1 VSTSASA
8 NGDQPEV
15 IDVTIIGGGPAGLA
29 AAYYVGHREA
39 TCRIVESLEQLGGQV
54 AAVYPEKHIFDIAGF
69 PKINGQ
75 AYVDLMIEQGLQYG
89 ADVHLGENVRDLRRV
104 EVGSEEVW
112 RLTTDQGGDY
122 LTRTLIV
129 TAGHGAFEPRKLP
142 GVDTDAWIGRGAH
155 YFVKRKGDFEGRRCV
170 IVGGGDSALDWTI
183 NLQDTAS
190 GPIHV
195 VHRRDRFRG
204 LESSVSEV
212 RRLEA
217 EGRARI
223 HVPCELREVRGGDRV
238 ESVVLED
245 TSSEERYEVEADAVI
260 LQLGFVSRLGAIAD
274 WGLEV
279 VGKKQVR
286 VNPTTFETDLPN
298 VFAAGDVAYYDGKIT
313 LITVGLGEAAIAANQ
328 CVARARGVKVQPAYS
343 TE

>member
-1 VSTSASA
+1 MSSA
-8 NGDQPEV
+8 NGSTPEIV
-15 IDVTIIGGGPAGLA
+15 DVTVIGGGPAGLA

-54 AAVYPEKHIFDIAGF
+54 AAVYPEKDIFDIAGF

-75 AYVDLMIEQGLQYG
+75 EYVDRMVEQGLQYG
-89 ADVHLGENVRDLRRV
+89 ADVRLGENVRDLERV
-104 EVGSEEVW
+104 TVGDDEVW

-122 LTRTLIV
+122 LTRTLII

-142 GVDTDAWIGRGAH
+142 GVDSDAWVGRGVH
-155 YFVKRKGDFEGRRCV
+155 YFVKRKSDFTDQRCV
-170 IVGGGDSALDWTI
+170 IVGGGDSALDWTL
-183 NLQDTAS
+183 NLQDTTS
-190 GPIHV
+190 HTIHL

-212 RRLEA
+212 RRLEQS
-217 EGRARI
+217 GRTRV
-223 HVPCELREVRGGDRV
+223 HTPCELRELRGGDHI

-245 TSSEERYEVEADAVI
+245 TEKGETYEVPADAVI
-260 LQLGFVSRLGAIAD
+260 LQLGFISRLGAIAD
-274 WGLEV
+274 WGLDV

-286 VNPTTFETDLPN
+286 VDPTSFETDLPN

-313 LITVGLGEAAIAANQ
+313 LITIGLGEAAIAANQ
-328 CVARARGVKVQPAYS
+328 CVARVRGVKVQPAYS
-343 TE
+343 SE